1 MVRLILLVVLSSLA
15 SACGSSDPKPVKPND
30 GELPPLP
37 PASGTAV
44 GYLVDN
50 AAQLKLSDEQ
60 LDKLKALDTS
70 LAAKNDSIETQLRTM
85 ERPDEAPP
93 EKDKPPPRH
102 NNAPG
107 AQITSSPDA
116 QKLHRA
122 RAANDQDALQKAFA
136 VLDDSQKPI
145 AKRLLEDRGITPPG
159 AAKKGEPTRSDTDGT
174 PVPGAEP

>member
-1 MVRLILLVVLSSLA
+1 MVRLVLLVALFSG
-15 SACGSSDPKPVKPND
+15 ACGSSDPKPMQPQD

-50 AAQLKLSDEQ
+50 ASQLKLSDEQ

-70 LAAKNDSIETQLRTM
+70 LSAKNDSIETQLRQM

-107 AQITSSPDA
+107 AQVTSSPDA

-122 RAANDQDALQKAFA
+122 RAANDQDALHKAFA
-136 VLDDSQKPI
+136 VLDDSQKTI

-159 AAKKGEPTRSDTDGT
+159 AAAKKGEPSGTDDGT
-174 PVPGAEP
+174 PVPGMEP

>member
-1 MVRLILLVVLSSLA
+1 MVRFVLLVALFSITSCSSN
-15 SACGSSDPKPVKPND
+15 PKPITPKE

-50 AAQLKLSDEQ
+50 AGQLKLRDDQLEQ
-60 LDKLKALDTS
+60 LKALDTS

-85 ERPDEAPP
+85 ERPDVAPP

-122 RAANDQDALQKAFA
+122 RAANDQDALVKAFA
-136 VLDDSQKPI
+136 VLDDSQKTI

-159 AAKKGEPTRSDTDGT
+159 AAKKGEPSRTDADGT
-174 PVPGAEP
+174 PVPGMEP